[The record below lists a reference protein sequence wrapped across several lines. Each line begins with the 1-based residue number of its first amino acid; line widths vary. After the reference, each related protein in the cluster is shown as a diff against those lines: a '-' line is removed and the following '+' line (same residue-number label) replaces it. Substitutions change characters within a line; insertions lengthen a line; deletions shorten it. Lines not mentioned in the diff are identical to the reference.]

1 MTMTKKGQQ
10 PVANEAPATQVN
22 GRLYQRVAHQ
32 LFQDLAN
39 GKYGVGDRLPA
50 ERELAIEHDV
60 SRPAVREAMIALEVQ
75 GLIDV
80 RVGSGAYVRRLP
92 GIDDRPGFNVTA
104 FELTEA
110 RLLFEGESA
119 ALAAT
124 NITDAELDELEVL
137 VREISDENR
146 RRSVS
151 ENADRDFHM
160 SIARATRNLA
170 IVNAI
175 EELWRLRSTSP
186 ECALLHAKARAANVR
201 PVVEEHKAIVEA
213 LRSRDPAKARAA
225 MRAHL
230 AAVIDHLLFATE
242 EQALA
247 KAREAV
253 ASKRRRFGNI
263 ASI

>member
-1 MTMTKKGQQ
+1 MNVRWI
-10 PVANEAPATQVN
+10 VAALGVLVLAFVCVQLGRWQFHRLDERKARNEVTRTNLAAAPAPIDQILGPPGV
-22 GRLYQRVAHQ
+22 
-32 LFQDLAN
+32 
-39 GKYGVGDRLPA
+39 VGDQHAWRT
-50 ERELAIEHDV
+50 
-60 SRPAVREAMIALEVQ
+60 AVVTGRYDAAKQIVLKY
-75 GLIDV
+75 
-80 RVGSGAYVRRLP
+80 RN
-92 GIDDRPGFNVTA
+92 IDDRPGFNVTA

-124 NITDAELDELEVL
+124 NITDAELDELEAL
-137 VREISDENR
+137 VRQISDENQ

-160 SIARATRNLA
+160 LIARSTRNLA

-186 ECALLHAKARAANVR
+186 ECALLHAKARAAKVR
-201 PVVEEHKAIVEA
+201 PVVEEHSAIVEA
-213 LRSRDPAKARAA
+213 LRTRDPAKARAA

-253 ASKRRRFGNI
+253 ASTRRRFGNV

>member
-1 MTMTKKGQQ
+1 MTTPKKGGK
-10 PVANEAPATQVN
+10 AAASEAAAAHAN
-22 GRLYQRVAHQ
+22 GRLYQRVAHR
-32 LFQDLAN
+32 LFQELAN
-39 GKYGVGDRLPA
+39 GKYAVGDRLPA
-50 ERELAIEHDV
+50 ERELAIEHEV

-92 GIDDRPGFNVTA
+92 GVDDRPGFNVTA

-124 NITDAELDELEVL
+124 NITEAELDELEAL
-137 VREISDENR
+137 VRQISDENQ
-146 RRSVS
+146 RRSVT

-160 SIARATRNLA
+160 LIARATRNLA

-201 PVVEEHKAIVEA
+201 PVVEEHSAIVEA
-213 LRSRDPAKARAA
+213 LRTRDPAKARAA

-253 ASKRRRFGNI
+253 ASTRRRFGNI